1 MSTKSNKG
9 LLMKNN
15 LRLILNYMIP
25 GDNYMPSFTKAVRID
40 SIIKIF
46 EKNKFLNYLGRK
58 EIDLNNK
65 KILDNYV
72 KILGN
77 HVLEAYFTSNLVIK
91 ALKLR
96 RKNYL
101 KNVKKENMTKLLKKA
116 NSKKYFRDS
125 KCINAKR

>member
-25 GDNYMPSFTKAVRID
+25 GDNYMPSFTKAVRIN

-65 KILDNYV
+65 KNLDNYV

-116 NSKKYFRDS
+116 NSKKYFR
-125 KCINAKR
+125 K

>member
-40 SIIKIF
+40 SIIKSF

-72 KILGN
+72 KI

-116 NSKKYFRDS
+116 NSKKYFR
-125 KCINAKR
+125 K

>member
-1 MSTKSNKG
+1 MSTKSKKG

-25 GDNYMPSFTKAVRID
+25 GDNYMPSFTKAVRIN

-65 KILDNYV
+65 KNLDNYV

-116 NSKKYFRDS
+116 NSKKYFR
-125 KCINAKR
+125 K

>member
-1 MSTKSNKG
+1 MSTKSKKG

-40 SIIKIF
+40 SFIKSF
-46 EKNKFLNYLGRK
+46 EKKNFLNYLGRK
-58 EIDLNNK
+58 EIDLNK
-65 KILDNYV
+65 KKNLDNYV

-77 HVLEAYFTSNLVIK
+77 HVLEAYFTSNLAIK

-116 NSKKYFRDS
+116 NSKKYFR
-125 KCINAKR
+125 K

>member
-40 SIIKIF
+40 SIIKNF

-58 EIDLNNK
+58 EIDLNK
-65 KILDNYV
+65 KKNLDNYM

-77 HVLEAYFTSNLVIK
+77 HALEAYFTSNLVIK

-101 KNVKKENMTKLLKKA
+101 KNIKKENMTKLLKKT
-116 NSKKYFRDS
+116 NSKKYFR
-125 KCINAKR
+125 K

>member
-1 MSTKSNKG
+1 
-9 LLMKNN
+9 MKKN
-15 LRLILNYMIP
+15 LRLIVNYMIP
-25 GDNYMPSFTKAVRID
+25 GDNYMPHFTKAVRID
-40 SIIKIF
+40 SFIKSF
-46 EKNKFLNYLGRK
+46 EKNKFLNYLERK
-58 EIDLNNK
+58 EIDLNK
-65 KILDNYV
+65 KKNLDNYV

-116 NSKKYFRDS
+116 NSKKYFR
-125 KCINAKR
+125 K

>member
-1 MSTKSNKG
+1 
-9 LLMKNN
+9 
-15 LRLILNYMIP
+15 MIP
-25 GDNYMPSFTKAVRID
+25 GNNYMPSFTKAVRLD
-40 SIIKIF
+40 SIIKSF
-46 EKNKFLNYLGRK
+46 DKNKFLNYLGRK
-58 EIDLNNK
+58 EIDLNK
-65 KILDNYV
+65 KKSLDNYV

-116 NSKKYFRDS
+116 NSKKYFR
-125 KCINAKR
+125 K

>member
-40 SIIKIF
+40 SIIKSF

-58 EIDLNNK
+58 EIDLNK
-65 KILDNYV
+65 KKNLDNYV

-116 NSKKYFRDS
+116 NSKKYFR
-125 KCINAKR
+125 K

>member
-1 MSTKSNKG
+1 MSTKSNKN
-9 LLMKNN
+9 LLTKNN

-25 GDNYMPSFTKAVRID
+25 GDNYMPSFTKAVRLD
-40 SIIKIF
+40 SVIKSF
-46 EKNKFLNYLGRK
+46 DKNKFLNYLGRK
-58 EIDLNNK
+58 EIDLNK
-65 KILDNYV
+65 KKSLDNYV

-77 HVLEAYFTSNLVIK
+77 HVLEAYFTSNMVIK

-116 NSKKYFRDS
+116 NSKKYFR
-125 KCINAKR
+125 K

>member
-25 GDNYMPSFTKAVRID
+25 GDNYMPSFTKAVRIN

-58 EIDLNNK
+58 EIDLNK
-65 KILDNYV
+65 KKNLDNYV

-116 NSKKYFRDS
+116 NSKKYFR
-125 KCINAKR
+125 K

>member
-1 MSTKSNKG
+1 MSTKSKKG

-40 SIIKIF
+40 SFIKSF
-46 EKNKFLNYLGRK
+46 EKKKFLNYLGRK
-58 EIDLNNK
+58 EIDLNK
-65 KILDNYV
+65 KKNLDNYV

-116 NSKKYFRDS
+116 NSKKYFR
-125 KCINAKR
+125 K